1 MIRHFNELRYRI
13 ICSSTLFI
21 TVFVV
26 CYYFSN
32 NIYTMISKPILSSVA
47 AGTQIISTQVTAP
60 FMVPLQLSLLCTL
73 LICAPFLLYQ
83 IWMFIKPGLYRH
95 EQKNIIPI
103 LLASTV
109 LFYSGLLFAI
119 FVICPIALNFFTNCA
134 PTGVTVML
142 DITGYLDFIVKIAI
156 ACGIA
161 FQIPIITN
169 LAISIGI
176 VTKQQLISKRRH
188 IIVLAFVLGM
198 LLAPP
203 DVISQVLL
211 ALPIWGLFELGL
223 LFSHTKNLNYK
234 PLF

>member
-1 MIRHFNELRYRI
+1 MRHFDELRYRI
-13 ICSSTLFI
+13 ICSLIMLIIVFI
-21 TVFVV
+21 G

-32 NIYTMISKPILSSVA
+32 DIYTLISKPILSHVA
-47 AGTQIISTQVTAP
+47 SDTKIIATQVTAP

-83 IWMFIKPGLYRH
+83 LWMFIKPGLYKH
-95 EQKNIIPI
+95 ERKNIVP
-103 LLASTV
+103 LLLLSSI
-109 LFYSGLLFAI
+109 LFYLGLLFAI
-119 FVICPIALNFFTNCA
+119 FIICPIALKFFTNCA
-134 PTGVTVML
+134 PTGVTIML
-142 DITGYLDFIVKIAI
+142 DIGSYLDFVVKIAI

-169 LAISIGI
+169 LAIRYGI

-203 DVISQVLL
+203 DVISQILL

-223 LFSHTKNLNYK
+223 LFSPTKNPNK
-234 PLF
+234 VITAN